1 MGKVAP
7 RGGRGCGWGGGW
19 GIGMGVEVRA
29 REHVG
34 FDKIHLDFDKIHLQ
48 WLTATDKGSLDR
60 GWG

>member
-1 MGKVAP
+1 M
-7 RGGRGCGWGGGW
+7 GGGW